1 MSTAAAVDKR
11 RFSLAHLIL
20 AIPWVALV
28 IDAFAPIGDNSFL
41 WHVRAGSL
49 QLEQGRVLTTD
60 PFSFTAGGETWLTQS
75 WLVEIIYARFEGMS
89 GLGFV
94 PWLLLG
100 ITALTFVGIGLIAF
114 KASQSVMA
122 TAVVLVLSTVSLIS
136 FLVPRPVIFSYLLF
150 VLVILGWERK
160 SSRWT
165 LPFLFWIWASVH
177 GSFFLGLAYVGLRLL
192 TKKEWRAMPFPVVSG
207 LVTLFTP
214 HGWGVVQML
223 GDFVTASPHLSL
235 LTEWRTPELFSPVF
249 FPVFVGIVLIIY
261 GATRQ
266 RLVPLDLLLIV
277 PFFALSLTAL
287 RSVPPAW
294 LALLVP
300 VSLSLQGSG
309 RQLPKRFG
317 FAASAIFVTA
327 VAVVPFLL
335 VDHEGLA
342 TDRFPV
348 ALAESLDGSRMFHND
363 VVGGFLIWHSGPDL
377 QVFIDDRAEL
387 YQERMQE
394 YVDVRSGNEPWEPL
408 FERYGI
414 IQALL
419 GEDEA
424 MVQWL
429 TDAGWAVAG
438 EEEGFV
444 LLAES

>member
-1 MSTAAAVDKR
+1 MSTAVAVERR

-49 QLEQGRVLTTD
+49 QIEQGSVLTTD
-60 PFSFTAGGETWLTQS
+60 PFSFTAGGEEWLTQS
-75 WLVEIIYARFEGMS
+75 WLADVIYARLEALS

-94 PWLLLG
+94 PWMLLVV
-100 ITALTFVGIGLIAF
+100 TALTFVGIGLIAF
-114 KASQSVMA
+114 KASQSVLA
-122 TAVVLVLSTVSLIS
+122 TAVVLILSTISLVS
-136 FLVPRPVIFSYLLF
+136 FLVPRPVVFSYLLF
-150 VLVILGWERK
+150 VLVILAWERQ
-160 SSRWT
+160 SSSWT

-207 LVTLFTP
+207 LVTLLTP
-214 HGWGVVQML
+214 HGWGVIQML
-223 GDFVTASPHLSL
+223 GDFLSASPHLGL

-300 VSLSLQGSG
+300 ISVSLRDSGS
-309 RQLPKRFG
+309 QLPRRFG
-317 FAASAIFVTA
+317 LPATVIFGVAIAA
-327 VAVVPFLL
+327 VPFFL

-348 ALAESLDGSRMFHND
+348 VLAESLDGSRVFHND
-363 VVGGFLIWHSGPDL
+363 VVGGFLIWHSGPEL
-377 QVFIDDRAEL
+377 QIFIDDRAEL

-394 YVDVRSGNEPWEPL
+394 FVDVRSGN
-408 FERYGI
+408 
-414 IQALL
+414 
-419 GEDEA
+419 
-424 MVQWL
+424 
-429 TDAGWAVAG
+429 
-438 EEEGFV
+438 
-444 LLAES
+444 